1 MEVDILADNAT
12 IIDMEFDGDSY
23 KKYNVDKYGKS
34 YSEQG
39 LFQKI
44 TGSVKKA
51 GLGLIYKA
59 LQLFYVAQNPNVPMK
74 IRAAIIAPLGYF
86 ISPIDL
92 IPDIT
97 PVLGFSDDA
106 AVIAGAMVIAHLY
119 ITDEIRQQAKDKI
132 RKIFGDSAVEELN

>member
-1 MEVDILADNAT
+1 MAKDET
-12 IIDMEFDGDSY
+12 IEMQFDGDKY
-23 KKYNVDKYGKS
+23 KQYDVDKYGKN
-34 YSEQG
+34 YSEEG
-39 LFQKI
+39 LFKKI
-44 TGSVKKA
+44 TGCVKKA

-97 PVLGFSDDA
+97 PILGFTDDA
-106 AVIAGAMVIAHLY
+106 AVIAGAMAIAHLY
-119 ITDEIRQQAKDKI
+119 INDEIKNKAKETI
-132 RKIFGDSAVEELN
+132 RRIFGDSAVSELN

>member
-1 MEVDILADNAT
+1 MGEKNVT
-12 IIDMEFDGDSY
+12 IDMELDGDEY
-23 KKYNVDKYGKS
+23 KKYNVDKYEKN
-34 YSEQG
+34 YSEEG

-44 TGSVKKA
+44 TGCVKKA

-97 PVLGFSDDA
+97 PIIGFTDDA
-106 AVIAGAMVIAHLY
+106 AVIAGAMAIAHLY
-119 ITDEIRQQAKDKI
+119 INDEIKNKAKDRI
-132 RKIFGDSAVEELN
+132 RKIFGDSAVAELN